1 MRLDKLKK
9 QAELV
14 LTSSNQSDYDKMKQE
29 VEKAKSDYF
38 DKTVTK
44 KGSKAD
50 LSRFTSDDIKEIAKR
65 ILEEDYRNEYNAVQ
79 DKLDDVKDKSKE
91 KLANGKASYLNN
103 KLAIESGQEEK
114 RVNSNER
121 AFKNDMA
128 RSSIA
133 EQTLGEIEKQ
143 KEDKIKI
150 IKDKY
155 DELESLL
162 NEKTEKAEQ
171 RAEQNNID
179 IDKRYNFDL
188 EDEYNKLS
196 KIANTSY
203 GNSLTDKDKAK
214 DYSSQIVK
222 ILGDYLKKLSTEDA
236 KKAIN
241 NDIFIKNS
249 TTEQER
255 KNLLSMLG
263 KN

>member
-14 LTSSNQSDYDKMKQE
+14 LTSSNLSDYDKMKQD

-38 DKTVTK
+38 DKTVNK
-44 KGSKAD
+44 KGSRAD

-79 DKLDDVKDKSKE
+79 DKLDDVIDKSKE
-91 KLANGKASYLNN
+91 KLANGKASYSNN
-103 KLAIESGQEEK
+103 KLAVESGQEEK

-128 RSSIA
+128 RSSVA

-143 KEDKIKI
+143 KDDKIKI
-150 IKDKY
+150 LKDKY
-155 DELESLL
+155 DDLQTLL
-162 NEKTEKAEQ
+162 NENIDKAEQ
-171 RAEQNNID
+171 RAEQSKAEIG
-179 IDKRYNFDL
+179 KRYDFDL
-188 EDEYNKLS
+188 DDEYNKLS

-222 ILGDYLKKLSTEDA
+222 ILGNYLKKLSPNDA
-236 KKAIN
+236 KKAID
-241 NDIFIKNS
+241 NDIFIKNT

-255 KNLLSMLG
+255 KALLAMFG
-263 KN
+263 